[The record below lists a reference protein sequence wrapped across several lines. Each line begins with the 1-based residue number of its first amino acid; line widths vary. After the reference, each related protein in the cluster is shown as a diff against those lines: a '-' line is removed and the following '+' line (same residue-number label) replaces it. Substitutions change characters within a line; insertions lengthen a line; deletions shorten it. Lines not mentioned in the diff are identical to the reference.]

1 MREGEG
7 GTEEGQKAV
16 IQEGEGE
23 GRKKGRRK
31 GGREGSEREEERAV
45 GTWKVGREREERGVT
60 RRDEREYKSA
70 GVLLIVSSDL
80 GIS

>member
-1 MREGEG
+1 MKGKGE
-7 GTEEGQKAV
+7 
-16 IQEGEGE
+16 
-23 GRKKGRRK
+23 
-31 GGREGSEREEERAV
+31 AV

-60 RRDEREYKSA
+60 RRDEGEYKSA